1 MDIQSIFNAGGTV
14 IKNPNYKKG
23 KRNTQPEYITVSD
36 LDSGVAPDG
45 SLVAGIAYDAAAKGQ
60 QAILGRNGE
69 LDKYIN
75 AGFTP
80 NGWENLD
87 KQLADSQ
94 SNWTKLGNAL
104 VQSIG
109 SEIVLG
115 TFRSIFDI
123 IDFGISSLPGVEKDY
138 QNPISDLIGKGQ
150 DYITEDL
157 APVYVDPDVNIQN
170 GGLTNIGWYAKNI
183 PNIASTLMLLLP
195 AKGFTLGASAL
206 LKGTRA
212 GRATTRAIGNARRWA
227 TGINKLEDAS
237 QMSKWQASI
246 NSFTGVSRANKAVEI
261 GAEALLMRTAENYQ
275 EARETYLPVYEK
287 ASQALNEMT
296 DEDYQKLIDSNPEFF
311 SKDKVDTTN
320 KDEVA
325 KYIARSAADRT
336 FTMDFSNLI
345 FDIVQLYGL
354 RNMGKGIKEV
364 TRTRKIRG
372 LQQESIEAAGEI
384 KPLGAA
390 ASSAANSTAKKAAE
404 ESLTFFDKVGSYGR
418 RAGGFIYDVGKYQGK
433 TILQESTE
441 GIEEAVNYIAQ
452 QEGLTYGKMLLA
464 GQTDDYTN
472 SFWTAIPKTWTNM
485 HGNLGDYL
493 MSPEL
498 QESAFWG
505 VAGGWIFGN
514 FGSAANRAQL
524 AIERKAANKLRKE
537 NEKTGEQTPLDRITQ
552 LFESNED
559 KVVRMS
565 MQKRLESIG
574 LLQQRLKDIEG
585 GRDPFS
591 EIDKTTNQHAEFTGD
606 VESRKAIAR
615 ARAISEFRSN
625 LAVDAVNSG
634 TYELLKDYM
643 KSKEVKQAMVN
654 LGLTTKE
661 EVDGFVQETLN
672 DMEDAKAD
680 YAKHSAHVLNQVAFI
695 NNQNRSKKY
704 KDKDENISDDDIDI
718 PVEYARIIANENY
731 TRSRAVKAIEKQLT
745 TLDVLESEQEAILN
759 ELNPDI
765 NPIQAKEAVAL
776 GALLST
782 YRTLAAEEREVSENK
797 PNNSL
802 GKLQQFSLLQQ
813 IKSQKEAVLKELKN
827 RGIGGNVNSVANIFM
842 AFSVGRR
849 VRKNP
854 DTKKLEDVIETTDAE
869 ILDDVRKFFGEEL
882 NNVSDESI
890 IQSAKAVNNDL
901 NSILNNN
908 DDGLIKLNNK
918 LFELYTN
925 RTQLEIQK
933 ELQRS
938 LIVSSSDQIRERINY
953 YANVQNEVRA
963 KKLSFAEAVIRKA
976 IEDYSGIIDEN
987 TGNDLIPAI
996 VAAYNGNKAEARR
1009 IAEEV
1014 MANPGEGSIT
1024 ASEFLDALDIFA
1036 MHRSTNKDLL
1046 DWLGE
1051 TLNMQGKLV
1060 HQARTRQI
1068 QENATNQNGI
1078 SATENAKV
1086 ENSSSKPIETT
1097 VGNPTA
1103 SQSQLAN
1110 NNPLQQEQQPIENTT
1125 ARKATGVKLII
1136 NNRGKIS
1143 AANTTN
1149 SSQAEISNNVF
1160 AGQINEDGS
1169 IEISADMLP
1178 KNKQLSLI
1186 RAGLFDVDEDVDPLS
1201 AGEQWKVTENPI
1213 VRIRKNKPIEV
1224 VKEGRIS
1231 KVENPGAPATEPAQP
1246 QSTPATEPAQSQGA
1260 SINNEGE
1267 LIDADSSGVGE
1278 GSREASSPEAN
1289 AVQREK
1295 DINEW
1300 LQKPTIASELKK
1312 CAKGAKNVEEVIQK
1326 AIAVSNTEKA
1336 KEKLNDILKFDSSK
1350 AIVQGYLEE
1359 ANASTPVAENADSN
1373 LPTGEG
1379 VRQDGELAN
1388 IDYDVTIEIFSHI
1401 PDLLADNINFDDI
1414 HSKVVDS
1421 ISRKYPTMSREDVEA
1436 NIKPVIDNVK
1446 AASESAKSLKS
1457 KALQTGAS
1465 LAYNARVEDSTTDNF
1480 SKPFEAAAEAFLQEY
1495 SKLLIVK
1502 QIDGKQVVRL
1512 EDILRLVQN
1521 AYPMSKIEAAAF
1533 YNIIRNYLIA
1543 NQGKYEIIDL
1553 NEGEKI
1559 FDRLDKTSKQA
1570 VEQEYGDEV
1579 RVNIRDFI
1587 EGGLDEDTIKVLD
1600 SLKVGDKVQL
1610 SLNKGRVYVSANGKT
1625 IGYMSLPSV
1634 DGDSYV
1640 QRNQGWITDVK
1651 VDANGNPVSDVM
1663 NIIKDLFLGKGAS
1676 YDELRTLLTRLSV
1689 NPANITE
1696 DDIQEFAMNPLIAN
1710 LARQARLK
1718 KQNGN
1723 SRTILEVADGGN
1735 IDFSA
1740 PLLHLVRLWKY
1751 TNTSNIST
1759 NRDEIEEN
1767 IAINLYTFYNKLYNN
1782 YKALTSLNG
1791 GEEAIVSKKSGT
1803 HVVRVIEDD
1812 TFNSYDQL
1820 PLAGD
1825 VIVDKEN
1832 ARISIVNMNTTNN
1845 ITVSGRPAMDK
1856 AGFTPGNTFLSMFG
1870 TNGEPDFVKAYGVRL
1885 SDSAMRSNTAFGK
1898 IGSAAFNHF
1907 ETICHKLFAPTLGIV
1922 NSTEELEKFFNAL
1935 VATENGRNNIPLF
1948 RAIRG
1953 KFQVEPISYAN
1964 GSASGIKLVY
1974 FEKGKAP
1981 IRFFIY
1987 NKTQYGKPFAFKV
2000 EDGSNSKMITTTR
2013 DRSEAQVVREAR
2025 TALIEFLLPICNI
2038 NIDMNGIMSDNL
2050 NDTNYDGFI
2059 NRRNG
2064 KLIIDIPNEVN
2075 PDNAV
2080 HEEFDSYNDY
2090 LIDNNLIRVNT
2101 TKSKNGTNFE
2111 RFGENQRTNS
2121 TLFVSLP
2128 KKSEPVTTGI
2138 TSTIRTEQGTTSENY
2153 TAFVDT
2159 FTNGKASGK
2168 QVVESI
2174 LTAEDK
2180 AKLDEVAGEEGVH
2193 FTDLFPQTIEFIP
2206 EFNDYD
2212 ASDINTQ
2219 HLAATVGNR
2228 DRATLTVYKNG
2239 VKKKTTRRGANRTF
2253 VGPKFANMAASS
2265 LKARRY
2271 NAIKLLMHERIHNI
2285 LQSQTDKSK
2294 TLLKE
2299 LEEVYNEFVTLA
2311 TEDINNGTLSAEDKR
2326 ILNSL
2331 LNVYKKEFAK
2341 HKELLAKG
2349 NPNTFRHIEEFL
2361 VDSMTNGVL
2370 NRYLNSKQVENA
2382 THNGKPENLLTKIVK
2397 AIAKFFGWTSPTDGS
2412 LFMKEL
2418 NIIRDI
2424 YGNKNEII
2432 TTQTQTEETEE
2443 TVENDTSKTVEE
2455 ESESEETI
2463 EDEDDLG
2470 SALDEDELALINDD
2484 EDLSSDD
2491 DSVDDEVDWSTVE
2504 DLYHGVEVNVDITNS
2519 HSLEM
2524 QSIKDKAIADGT
2536 FMKAPNGNPTN
2547 LNERQWLQVRTTAFK
2562 NWFGDWEIFNKINP
2576 YNTNIKLGNP
2586 EADRTSVD
2594 ADGFGTIIPVY
2605 KNESYIGEI
2614 AINNTYKHGDFV
2626 INGNY
2631 VSMSEVGN
2639 SVELEEEHRGKG
2651 YGKAMYFEFAKQIAN
2666 KGKILRSATDSSRT
2680 PASTRVWESLVR
2692 DGYAKRINDRYEII
2706 NSSLSEASKVVDEN
2720 GEPLVVY
2727 HSSMNK
2733 FTTFDSKHKNRYS
2746 ETTKN
2751 GLKKFFYFT
2760 SSKVH
2765 AEQFSISDED
2775 ILAAKLTEHFYND
2788 VEISELAKG
2797 YNISEAEVERLLDKQ
2812 TVDRGITYEVFLNIR
2827 NPLRIDAKR
2836 ESVSNLSNEE
2846 ISSINNAEGS
2856 IIENAL
2862 ESIDPNVAQMLELDD
2877 ILENPFTTDYL
2888 VKNPNQIKSATSNN
2902 GNFSIDDADV
2912 YNATVEDAYNNTNN
2926 IYDSFIPVGNIDAF
2940 GKQLPVEQQAQ
2951 FAVSVAQGLIKTK
2964 CY

>member
-1 MDIQSIFNAGGTV
+1 MNTFKFIQEGGFSEE
-14 IKNPNYKKG
+14 KNPKYDPTKKRSKEPKTILTSNFGNQNDRFTKLARKNIEEGWFAPTEVTERYAKKG
-23 KRNTQPEYITVSD
+23 
-36 LDSGVAPDG
+36 
-45 SLVAGIAYDAAAKGQ
+45 
-60 QAILGRNGE
+60 
-69 LDKYIN
+69 IN
-75 AGFTP
+75 YNP
-80 NGWENLD
+80 WENID
-87 KQLADSQ
+87 KQLADTQ

-115 TFRSIFDI
+115 TFKSIFDI

-157 APVYVDPDVNIQN
+157 APVYTDPSVNIQN
-170 GGLTNIGWYAKNI
+170 GGLTDFGWYAKNI
-183 PNIASTLMLLLP
+183 PNVASTLMLLLP

-206 LKGTRA
+206 LKGTHA

-246 NSFTGVSRANKAVEI
+246 NSFTGVARANKAVEI

-287 ASQALNEMT
+287 ASQDLNEME
-296 DEDYQKLIDSNPEFF
+296 DEDYQKLINSNPEFF

-354 RNMGKGIKEV
+354 RNMGKGIKEI

-390 ASSAANSTAKKAAE
+390 ASSVANSTTKKAAE
-404 ESLTFFDKVGSYGR
+404 ESLTFLDKVGSYGR

-433 TILQESTE
+433 TILAESTE

-493 MSPEL
+493 MSPAL

-552 LFESNED
+552 LFESDED

-591 EIDKTTNQHAEFTGD
+591 EVDKTTNQHAEFAGD

-625 LAVDAVNSG
+625 LAIDAVNSG

-643 KSKEVKQAMVN
+643 QSKEVKQAMVN
-654 LGLTTKE
+654 LGLTTQE

-672 DMEDAKAD
+672 DMEEAKAD

-704 KDKDENISDDDIDI
+704 KGKDENIADDDIDI

-731 TRSRAVKAIEKQLT
+731 IRSRAVKAIEKQLA
-745 TLDVLESEQEAILN
+745 TLGVLESEQEAILN

-802 GKLQQFSLLQQ
+802 GRLQQFSILQQ

-854 DTKKLEDVIETTDAE
+854 DTKMLEDIIETTDAE

-890 IQSAKAVNNDL
+890 IQSAMAVNKDI

-953 YANVQNEVRA
+953 HANVQNEVRA
-963 KKLSFAEAVIRKA
+963 KKLSFAEDVIRKA
-976 IEDYSGIIDEN
+976 IEDYGGIIDEN

-996 VAAYNGNKAEARR
+996 IAAYNGNKAEARR

-1051 TLNMQGKLV
+1051 TLNMEGKLI
-1060 HQARTRQI
+1060 HQARTRQV

-1078 SATENAKV
+1078 SATENAEVK
-1086 ENSSSKPIETT
+1086 SSSSEPIKTI

-1103 SQSQLAN
+1103 SQSQLAD
-1110 NNPLQQEQQPIENTT
+1110 NNPLQQEQKPIESVT
-1125 ARKATGVKLII
+1125 ARETTGVKLII
-1136 NNRGKIS
+1136 NNRDKIS
-1143 AANTTN
+1143 AAKTVNA
-1149 SSQAEISNNVF
+1149 SQAEISNSVF
-1160 AGQINEDGS
+1160 VGQINEDGS
-1169 IEISADMLP
+1169 IEMSADTLP

-1186 RAGLFDVDEDVDPLS
+1186 KAGLFNVDEDVDPLS
-1201 AGEQWKVTENPI
+1201 AGEQWQVTENPI

-1246 QSTPATEPAQSQGA
+1246 QGAPINSEATT
-1260 SINNEGE
+1260 
-1267 LIDADSSGVGE
+1267 
-1278 GSREASSPEAN
+1278 
-1289 AVQREK
+1289 VQREK

-1300 LQKPTIASELKK
+1300 LQKPTIANELKK
-1312 CAKGAKNVEEVIQK
+1312 YAKGAQNVEEVIQK
-1326 AIAVSNTEKA
+1326 AIANSNNEDTKKA
-1336 KEKLNDILKFDSSK
+1336 FNDILRFDSSK

-1359 ANASTPVAENADSN
+1359 VNASTPVAENADSS

-1379 VRQDGELAN
+1379 VRQEGELVN
-1388 IDYDVTIEIFSHI
+1388 IDDDINSEIFSHI

-1421 ISRKYPTMSREDVEA
+1421 ISRKYPTMNREDVET
-1436 NIKPVIDNVK
+1436 NVKPIIDNVK

-1587 EGGLDEDTIKVLD
+1587 EGGLDEDIIKVLD

-1634 DGDSYV
+1634 DGDSYI
-1640 QRNQGWITDVK
+1640 QINQGWITDVK
-1651 VDANGNPVSDVM
+1651 VDANGNPVSEVM
-1663 NIIKDLFLGKGAS
+1663 NIIKDLFLGKGTS

-1710 LARQARLK
+1710 LARQARLR

-1723 SRTILEVADGGN
+1723 FRTILEVADGGN

-1803 HVVRVIEDD
+1803 HVVRVIEGD

-1832 ARISIVNMNTTNN
+1832 ARISIVNRNTTNN

-1870 TNGEPDFVKAYGVRL
+1870 TDGEPDFVKAYGVRL

-1907 ETICHKLFAPTLGIV
+1907 ETLCRKLFAPTLGIV

-1935 VATENGRNNIPLF
+1935 VATENGGNNIPLF

-1953 KFQVEPISYAN
+1953 KFQVEPISYSN

-2000 EDGSNSKMITTTR
+2000 EDGSNSGMITITR
-2013 DRSEAQVVREAR
+2013 DRNEAQVVREAR
-2025 TALIEFLLPICNI
+2025 NALIKFLTPICNI
-2038 NIDMNGIMSDNL
+2038 NIDMNGVMSDNL

-2111 RFGENQRTNS
+2111 RFGENQRANS

-2138 TSTIRTEQGTTSENY
+2138 TSTVKTEQGTTSENY
-2153 TAFVDT
+2153 TAFVDA
-2159 FTNGKASGK
+2159 FTNGKATGK

-2174 LTAEDK
+2174 LTTEDK

-2193 FTDLFPQTIEFIP
+2193 FTDLFPQTIEFVP

-2219 HLAATVGNR
+2219 PLAATVGNR
-2228 DRATLTVYKNG
+2228 DRATLTIYKNG

-2253 VGPKFANMAASS
+2253 IGPKFANMAASS

-2311 TEDINNGTLSAEDKR
+2311 TEDINNGILSAEDKR

-2349 NPNTFRHIEEFL
+2349 NPNSFRHIEEFL

-2382 THNGKPENLLTKIVK
+2382 THNGKPENLLTKIVN

-2418 NIIRDI
+2418 NVIRDI
-2424 YGNKNEII
+2424 YGNNNEII
-2432 TTQTQTEETEE
+2432 TTQTQTEET
-2443 TVENDTSKTVEE
+2443 VENDASETVEE

-2470 SALDEDELALINDD
+2470 SALDEDELALINND

-2491 DSVDDEVDWSTVE
+2491 DSIDDEVDWSTVE
-2504 DLYHGVEVNVDITNS
+2504 DE
-2519 HSLEM
+2519 
-2524 QSIKDKAIADGT
+2524 
-2536 FMKAPNGNPTN
+2536 
-2547 LNERQWLQVRTTAFK
+2547 
-2562 NWFGDWEIFNKINP
+2562 
-2576 YNTNIKLGNP
+2576 
-2586 EADRTSVD
+2586 
-2594 ADGFGTIIPVY
+2594 
-2605 KNESYIGEI
+2605 YI
-2614 AINNTYKHGDFV
+2614 
-2626 INGNY
+2626 
-2631 VSMSEVGN
+2631 
-2639 SVELEEEHRGKG
+2639 
-2651 YGKAMYFEFAKQIAN
+2651 
-2666 KGKILRSATDSSRT
+2666 
-2680 PASTRVWESLVR
+2680 
-2692 DGYAKRINDRYEII
+2692 
-2706 NSSLSEASKVVDEN
+2706 
-2720 GEPLVVY
+2720 
-2727 HSSMNK
+2727 
-2733 FTTFDSKHKNRYS
+2733 
-2746 ETTKN
+2746 
-2751 GLKKFFYFT
+2751 
-2760 SSKVH
+2760 
-2765 AEQFSISDED
+2765 ED
-2775 ILAAKLTEHFYND
+2775 
-2788 VEISELAKG
+2788 
-2797 YNISEAEVERLLDKQ
+2797 
-2812 TVDRGITYEVFLNIR
+2812 
-2827 NPLRIDAKR
+2827 
-2836 ESVSNLSNEE
+2836 
-2846 ISSINNAEGS
+2846 
-2856 IIENAL
+2856 
-2862 ESIDPNVAQMLELDD
+2862 
-2877 ILENPFTTDYL
+2877 
-2888 VKNPNQIKSATSNN
+2888 
-2902 GNFSIDDADV
+2902 
-2912 YNATVEDAYNNTNN
+2912 
-2926 IYDSFIPVGNIDAF
+2926 DSFIKVGNIDAF
-2940 GKQLPVEQQAQ
+2940 GNQLPVEQQAQ
-2951 FAVSVAQGLIKTK
+2951 FAASVAQGLIKTK

>member
-1 MDIQSIFNAGGTV
+1 MNTFKFIQEGGFSEE
-14 IKNPNYKKG
+14 KNPKYDPTKKRSKEPETILTSNFGNQNDRFTKLARKNIEEGWFAPTEVTERYAKKG
-23 KRNTQPEYITVSD
+23 
-36 LDSGVAPDG
+36 
-45 SLVAGIAYDAAAKGQ
+45 
-60 QAILGRNGE
+60 
-69 LDKYIN
+69 IN
-75 AGFTP
+75 Y
-80 NGWENLD
+80 NSWENID

-104 VQSIG
+104 VQAIG

-115 TFRSIFDI
+115 IFKSVFDI
-123 IDFGISSLPGVEKDY
+123 IDFGISSLPGIEKNY

-157 APVYVDPDVNIQN
+157 APVYSDPSVNIQN
-170 GGLTNIGWYAKNI
+170 GGLTDFGWYAKNI
-183 PNIASTLMLLLP
+183 PNVVSTLMLLLP

-206 LKGTRA
+206 LKGTRL
-212 GRATTRAIGNARRWA
+212 GRATTRSISSARRWA

-246 NSFTGVSRANKAVEI
+246 NSFTGVARANKAVEI

-275 EARETYLPVYEK
+275 EARETYLPVYEE
-287 ASQALNEMT
+287 ASQTLNSMKDEEYEALI
-296 DEDYQKLIDSNPEFF
+296 KSNPTFF
-311 SKDKVDTTN
+311 DKNKVDVTN

-325 KYIARSAADRT
+325 KYIARNAADRT
-336 FTMDFSNLI
+336 FAMDFSNII
-345 FDIVQLYGL
+345 FDVVQLYGL
-354 RNMGKGIKEV
+354 RNMGKGIKEA
-364 TRTRKIRG
+364 TRTRKVRG
-372 LQQESIEAAGEI
+372 LQQESIEAAGDI
-384 KPLGAA
+384 KPLGQ
-390 ASSAANSTAKKAAE
+390 AANNAATSTAKKAVE
-404 ESLTFFDKVGSYGR
+404 ESLGFFDKVGAYGK

-433 TILQESTE
+433 TILEESTE

-464 GQTDDYTN
+464 GQTDDYTD
-472 SFWTAIPKTWTNM
+472 SFFTAIPKTWSNM

-493 MSPEL
+493 ISPEL

-505 VAGGWIFGN
+505 VAGGLIFLN
-514 FGSAANRAQL
+514 VGSAANRAQL
-524 AIERKAANKLRKE
+524 AIERKAAEKLRKE
-537 NEKTGEQTPLDRITQ
+537 NEKTGEKTPLDRITQ
-552 LFESNED
+552 LFESDED

-565 MQKRLESIG
+565 MQKRLESFG
-574 LLQQRLKDIEG
+574 LLQQRLKTIEG

-591 EIDKTTNQHAEFTGD
+591 NVDKETNQHAEFLGD
-606 VESRKAIAR
+606 VESRKAIAK
-615 ARAISEFRSN
+615 ARAISEFRAD
-625 LAVDAVNSG
+625 LAIDAVNSG
-634 TYELLKDYM
+634 TYGLLTDYI

-654 LGLTTKE
+654 LGLTTQE
-661 EVDGFVQETLN
+661 EVDSFVQETLN
-672 DMEDAKAD
+672 DMEEAKND
-680 YAKHSAHVLNQVAFI
+680 YARHSAHVLNQVAFI

-731 TRSRAVKAIEKQLT
+731 IRSRAVKAIEKQLS
-745 TLDVLESEQEAILN
+745 TLGVLESEQEAILA
-759 ELNPDI
+759 EMNPDI
-765 NPIQAKEAVAL
+765 NPINAREAVAL
-776 GALLST
+776 GALIST
-782 YRTLAAEEREVSENK
+782 YRQLAAEEREVSERK
-797 PNNSL
+797 PTNSI

-813 IKSQKEAVLKELKN
+813 IKSQKETVLKQLKS
-827 RGIGGNVNSVANIFM
+827 RGIGGNVNSVANIFT
-842 AFSVGRR
+842 AFSAGKRA
-849 VRKNP
+849 RKNP
-854 DTKKLEDVIETTDAE
+854 DTKKIEDVIQTTDEE
-869 ILDDVRKFFGEEL
+869 ILKDVREFFGDEL
-882 NNVSDESI
+882 NDVSDESI
-890 IQSAKAVNNDL
+890 IQSAISL
-901 NSILNNN
+901 NRDINGFINNN
-908 DDGLIKLNNK
+908 EDGLLKLNNR
-918 LFELYTN
+918 LFELYSN
-925 RTQLEIQK
+925 RVQLEIQK

-938 LIVSSSDQIRERINY
+938 LIASSSNQVRERINY
-953 YANVQNEVRA
+953 HANVQNEVRA
-963 KKLSFAEAVIRKA
+963 NKLAIAEEVIRKA
-976 IEDYSGIIDEN
+976 IEDYGGIIDEN

-1014 MANPGEGSIT
+1014 MASPGEGAIT
-1024 ASEFLDALDIFA
+1024 AAEFIDALDIFA
-1036 MHRSTNKDLL
+1036 LHRNTNKDLL
-1046 DWLGE
+1046 NWLGE
-1051 TLNMQGKLV
+1051 TLNMQGKLIQ
-1060 HQARTRQI
+1060 QARTRQI
-1068 QENATNQNGI
+1068 QENPTNQNPI
-1078 SATENAKV
+1078 SATEDTEV
-1086 ENSSSKPIETT
+1086 ESSSSNQEEVI
-1097 VGNPTA
+1097 VSGSMQ
-1103 SQSQLAN
+1103 SQSQITT
-1110 NNPLQQEQQPIENTT
+1110 NNPLQQEQSPMETSNNRET
-1125 ARKATGVKLII
+1125 TGVKLVI

-1143 AANTTN
+1143 ATKTVS
-1149 SSQAEISNNVF
+1149 SSQAEISNSVF
-1160 AGQINEDGS
+1160 VGEINEDGS
-1169 IEISADMLP
+1169 IEISADRLP

-1186 RAGLFDVDEDVDPLS
+1186 KAGLFDVDEDVDPLG
-1201 AGEQWKVTENPI
+1201 AGEQWQVTENPI
-1213 VRIRKNKPIEV
+1213 VRIRKNKPIEI

-1231 KVENPGAPATEPAQP
+1231 KVENPGAPTTESQQP
-1246 QSTPATEPAQSQGA
+1246 INNEDELIKA
-1260 SINNEGE
+1260 SIN
-1267 LIDADSSGVGE
+1267 GVGE
-1278 GSREASSPEAN
+1278 GFREAFSPEAT
-1289 AVQREK
+1289 AAQEK
-1295 DINEW
+1295 
-1300 LQKPTIASELKK
+1300 
-1312 CAKGAKNVEEVIQK
+1312 
-1326 AIAVSNTEKA
+1326 
-1336 KEKLNDILKFDSSK
+1336 
-1350 AIVQGYLEE
+1350 
-1359 ANASTPVAENADSN
+1359 ANASTPVEDNGEQPQSSS

-1379 VRQDGELAN
+1379 VRQEGELAN
-1388 IDYDVTIEIFSHI
+1388 IDDDINSEIFSHI

-1436 NIKPVIDNVK
+1436 NVKPIIDNVK
-1446 AASESAKSLKS
+1446 AASENAKSLKS

-1587 EGGLDEDTIKVLD
+1587 EGGLDEESIKILD
-1600 SLKVGDKVQL
+1600 GLKVGDKVQL
-1610 SLNKGRVYVSANGKT
+1610 SLNKGRIYVSANGHQ
-1625 IGYMSLPSV
+1625 IGYMSLPAV
-1634 DGDSYV
+1634 DGDSYI
-1640 QRNQGWITDVK
+1640 QNNQGWITDVK

-1710 LARQARLK
+1710 LARQARLR

-1751 TNTSNIST
+1751 TNISNIST

-1791 GEEAIVSKKSGT
+1791 GEEAVVSKKSGT

-1832 ARISIVNMNTTNN
+1832 ARISIVNRNTTNN
-1845 ITVSGRPAMDK
+1845 ITISGRPAMDK

-1870 TNGEPDFVKAYGVRL
+1870 TGGEPDFVKAYGVRL
-1885 SDSAMRSNTAFGK
+1885 SDSAMRSNTMFGK

-1907 ETICHKLFAPTLGIV
+1907 ETICHKLFTPTLGT
-1922 NSTEELEKFFNAL
+1922 STSIEELERFFNAL
-1935 VATENGRNNIPLF
+1935 IATENGGNTIPLF

-1974 FEKGKAP
+1974 FERGKAP
-1981 IRFFIY
+1981 VRFFIY

-2000 EDGSNSKMITTTR
+2000 EDGANSTSMTTTTK
-2013 DRSEAQVVREAR
+2013 DKSEAQVIREAR
-2025 TALIEFLLPICNI
+2025 NALLKFLTPKCNI
-2038 NIDMNGIMSDNL
+2038 NIDVNGVVSDSVT
-2050 NDTNYDGFI
+2050 DTNYDGFI
-2059 NRRNG
+2059 NKRNG

-2121 TLFVSLP
+2121 TLFISLP
-2128 KKSEPVTTGI
+2128 KKSEPVATET
-2138 TSTIRTEQGTTSENY
+2138 TSTVKTEQGTTSENY
-2153 TAFVDT
+2153 TAFVDA
-2159 FTNGKASGK
+2159 FTNGKATGK

-2174 LTAEDK
+2174 LTTEDK

-2219 HLAATVGNR
+2219 PLAATVGNR
-2228 DRATLTVYKNG
+2228 DRATLPIYKNG

-2349 NPNTFRHIEEFL
+2349 NPNSFRHIEEFL

-2382 THNGKPENLLTKIVK
+2382 THNGKPENLLTKIVN

-2418 NIIRDI
+2418 NVIRDI
-2424 YGNKNEII
+2424 YGNNNEII
-2432 TTQTQTEETEE
+2432 TTQTQTEETVENDASE
-2443 TVENDTSKTVEE
+2443 TVEK

-2491 DSVDDEVDWSTVE
+2491 NSIDDEVDWSTVE
-2504 DLYHGVEVNVDITNS
+2504 DEY
-2519 HSLEM
+2519 M
-2524 QSIKDKAIADGT
+2524 
-2536 FMKAPNGNPTN
+2536 
-2547 LNERQWLQVRTTAFK
+2547 
-2562 NWFGDWEIFNKINP
+2562 
-2576 YNTNIKLGNP
+2576 
-2586 EADRTSVD
+2586 
-2594 ADGFGTIIPVY
+2594 
-2605 KNESYIGEI
+2605 
-2614 AINNTYKHGDFV
+2614 
-2626 INGNY
+2626 
-2631 VSMSEVGN
+2631 
-2639 SVELEEEHRGKG
+2639 
-2651 YGKAMYFEFAKQIAN
+2651 
-2666 KGKILRSATDSSRT
+2666 
-2680 PASTRVWESLVR
+2680 
-2692 DGYAKRINDRYEII
+2692 
-2706 NSSLSEASKVVDEN
+2706 
-2720 GEPLVVY
+2720 
-2727 HSSMNK
+2727 
-2733 FTTFDSKHKNRYS
+2733 
-2746 ETTKN
+2746 
-2751 GLKKFFYFT
+2751 
-2760 SSKVH
+2760 
-2765 AEQFSISDED
+2765 ED
-2775 ILAAKLTEHFYND
+2775 
-2788 VEISELAKG
+2788 
-2797 YNISEAEVERLLDKQ
+2797 
-2812 TVDRGITYEVFLNIR
+2812 
-2827 NPLRIDAKR
+2827 
-2836 ESVSNLSNEE
+2836 
-2846 ISSINNAEGS
+2846 
-2856 IIENAL
+2856 
-2862 ESIDPNVAQMLELDD
+2862 
-2877 ILENPFTTDYL
+2877 
-2888 VKNPNQIKSATSNN
+2888 
-2902 GNFSIDDADV
+2902 
-2912 YNATVEDAYNNTNN
+2912 
-2926 IYDSFIPVGNIDAF
+2926 DSFIKVGNIDAF
-2940 GKQLPVEQQAQ
+2940 GNQLPVEQQAQ
-2951 FAVSVAQGLIKTK
+2951 FAASVAQGLIKTK

>member
-1 MDIQSIFNAGGTV
+1 MNTFKFIQEGGFSEE
-14 IKNPNYKKG
+14 KNPKYDPTKKRSKEPETILTSNFGNQNDRFTKLARKNIEEGWFAPTEVTERYAKKG
-23 KRNTQPEYITVSD
+23 
-36 LDSGVAPDG
+36 
-45 SLVAGIAYDAAAKGQ
+45 
-60 QAILGRNGE
+60 
-69 LDKYIN
+69 IN
-75 AGFTP
+75 YNP
-80 NGWENLD
+80 WENID
-87 KQLADSQ
+87 KQLADTQ

-104 VQSIG
+104 VQAIG
-109 SEIVLG
+109 SEVVLG
-115 TFRSIFDI
+115 AFKSVFDI

-138 QNPISDLIGKGQ
+138 QNPISNLIGKGQ

-157 APVYVDPDVNIQN
+157 APIYTDPNVNIQN
-170 GGLTNIGWYAKNI
+170 GGLTDFSWYAKNI
-183 PNIASTLMLLLP
+183 PNVATTLMLLLP
-195 AKGFTLGASAL
+195 AKGFTIVANAL
-206 LKGTRA
+206 IKGTRA

-275 EARETYLPVYEK
+275 EARETYLPVYEE
-287 ASQALNEMT
+287 ASQALNEMQ

-433 TILQESTE
+433 TILEESTE

-514 FGSAANRAQL
+514 LGSAANRAQL

-552 LFESNED
+552 LFESDED

-565 MQKRLESIG
+565 MQKRLESVG
-574 LLQQRLKDIEG
+574 LLQQRLKEIKG

-591 EIDKTTNQHAEFTGD
+591 EVDKTTNKHAEFTGD
-606 VESRKAIAR
+606 VKSRKAIAR
-615 ARAISEFRSN
+615 ARAISEFRST
-625 LAVDAVNSG
+625 LAIDAVNSG

-643 KSKEVKQAMVN
+643 QSKEVKQAMVN
-654 LGLTTKE
+654 LGLTTQE

-672 DMEDAKAD
+672 DMEEAKAD

-704 KDKDENISDDDIDI
+704 KGKDENIADDDIDI

-731 TRSRAVKAIEKQLT
+731 IRSRTVKAIEKQLA
-745 TLDVLESEQEAILN
+745 TLGVLESEQEAILK
-759 ELNPDI
+759 ELNPNI
-765 NPIQAKEAVAL
+765 NPIKAKEAVAL

-802 GKLQQFSLLQQ
+802 GRLQQFSLLQQ

-827 RGIGGNVNSVANIFM
+827 RSIGGNVNSIANIFM

-890 IQSAKAVNNDL
+890 IQSAMAVNKDI

-918 LFELYTN
+918 LFELYTD

-953 YANVQNEVRA
+953 HANVQNEVRA
-963 KKLSFAEAVIRKA
+963 KKLSFAEDVIRKA
-976 IEDYSGIIDEN
+976 IEDYGGIIDEN

-996 VAAYNGNKAEARR
+996 IAAYNGNKAEARR

-1036 MHRSTNKDLL
+1036 MHRSTNKNLL

-1051 TLNMQGKLV
+1051 TLNMEGKLI
-1060 HQARTRQI
+1060 HQARTRQV

-1078 SATENAKV
+1078 SATESAEVK
-1086 ENSSSKPIETT
+1086 SSSSEPIETI
-1097 VGNPTA
+1097 VSNPTA

-1110 NNPLQQEQQPIENTT
+1110 NNPLQQKQKPIENVT
-1125 ARKATGVKLII
+1125 ARETTGVKLII

-1143 AANTTN
+1143 VAKTVNA
-1149 SSQAEISNNVF
+1149 SQAEINNSVF
-1160 AGQINEDGS
+1160 VGQINEDGS

-1186 RAGLFDVDEDVDPLS
+1186 KAGLFDVDEDVDPLS
-1201 AGEQWKVTENPI
+1201 AGEQWQVTENPI
-1213 VRIRKNKPIEV
+1213 VRIRKNNPIEV

-1231 KVENPGAPATEPAQP
+1231 KVDNPGAPATEPAQP
-1246 QSTPATEPAQSQGA
+1246 QGA
-1260 SINNEGE
+1260 SINNEDE
-1267 LIDADSSGVGE
+1267 LIDAANSGVGE
-1278 GSREASSPEAN
+1278 GPSEAFSSEAT

-1312 CAKGAKNVEEVIQK
+1312 YAKGAQNVEEVIQK
-1326 AIAVSNTEKA
+1326 AIANSNNEDTKKA
-1336 KEKLNDILKFDSSK
+1336 LNDILKFDSSK
-1350 AIVQGYLEE
+1350 AIVQRYLEE

-1379 VRQDGELAN
+1379 VRQEGELAN
-1388 IDYDVTIEIFSHI
+1388 IDDDINSEIFSHI

-1436 NIKPVIDNVK
+1436 NVKPIIDNVK
-1446 AASESAKSLKS
+1446 AASENAKSLKS

-1559 FDRLDKTSKQA
+1559 FDRLDKTSKQS

-1610 SLNKGRVYVSANGKT
+1610 RLSLNEGRVYVSANGKT

-1634 DGDSYV
+1634 DGDSYI
-1640 QRNQGWITDVK
+1640 QTNQGWITDVK
-1651 VDANGNPVSDVM
+1651 VDANGNPVSEVM
-1663 NIIKDLFLGKGAS
+1663 NIIKDLFLGKGTS

-1710 LARQARLK
+1710 LARQARLR

-1723 SRTILEVADGGN
+1723 YRTILKVADGGN

-1751 TNTSNIST
+1751 TNISNIST

-1791 GEEAIVSKKSGT
+1791 GEEAIVSKKSGN

-1832 ARISIVNMNTTNN
+1832 ARISIVNRNTTNN
-1845 ITVSGRPAMDK
+1845 ITISGRPAMDK

-1870 TNGEPDFVKAYGVRL
+1870 TGGEPDFVKAYGVRL

-1907 ETICHKLFAPTLGIV
+1907 ETLCRKLFTPTLGIV
-1922 NSTEELEKFFNAL
+1922 NSIEELEKFFNAL
-1935 VATENGRNNIPLF
+1935 VATENGGNNIPLF
-1948 RAIRG
+1948 RTIRG

-2000 EDGSNSKMITTTR
+2000 EDGSNSRMITTTR
-2013 DRSEAQVVREAR
+2013 DKSESQVVREAR
-2025 TALIEFLLPICNI
+2025 NALIKFLTPICNI
-2038 NIDMNGIMSDNL
+2038 NIDMNGVMSDNL

-2111 RFGENQRTNS
+2111 RFGENQRANS

-2138 TSTIRTEQGTTSENY
+2138 TSTVKTEQGTTSENY
-2153 TAFVDT
+2153 TAFVDA
-2159 FTNGKASGK
+2159 FTNGKATGK

-2174 LTAEDK
+2174 LTTEDK

-2193 FTDLFPQTIEFIP
+2193 FTDLFPQTIEFVP

-2219 HLAATVGNR
+2219 PLAATVGNR
-2228 DRATLTVYKNG
+2228 DRATLSIYKNG

-2253 VGPKFANMAASS
+2253 IGPKFANMAASS

-2349 NPNTFRHIEEFL
+2349 NPNSFRHIEEFL

-2382 THNGKPENLLTKIVK
+2382 THNGKPENLLTKIVN

-2418 NIIRDI
+2418 NVIRDI
-2424 YGNKNEII
+2424 YDNNNEII
-2432 TTQTQTEETEE
+2432 TTQTQTEETVENNVFE
-2443 TVENDTSKTVEE
+2443 TVKE

-2491 DSVDDEVDWSTVE
+2491 DSIDDEVDWSTVE
-2504 DLYHGVEVNVDITNS
+2504 DEY
-2519 HSLEM
+2519 M
-2524 QSIKDKAIADGT
+2524 
-2536 FMKAPNGNPTN
+2536 
-2547 LNERQWLQVRTTAFK
+2547 
-2562 NWFGDWEIFNKINP
+2562 
-2576 YNTNIKLGNP
+2576 
-2586 EADRTSVD
+2586 
-2594 ADGFGTIIPVY
+2594 
-2605 KNESYIGEI
+2605 
-2614 AINNTYKHGDFV
+2614 
-2626 INGNY
+2626 
-2631 VSMSEVGN
+2631 
-2639 SVELEEEHRGKG
+2639 
-2651 YGKAMYFEFAKQIAN
+2651 
-2666 KGKILRSATDSSRT
+2666 
-2680 PASTRVWESLVR
+2680 
-2692 DGYAKRINDRYEII
+2692 
-2706 NSSLSEASKVVDEN
+2706 
-2720 GEPLVVY
+2720 
-2727 HSSMNK
+2727 
-2733 FTTFDSKHKNRYS
+2733 
-2746 ETTKN
+2746 
-2751 GLKKFFYFT
+2751 
-2760 SSKVH
+2760 
-2765 AEQFSISDED
+2765 ED
-2775 ILAAKLTEHFYND
+2775 
-2788 VEISELAKG
+2788 
-2797 YNISEAEVERLLDKQ
+2797 
-2812 TVDRGITYEVFLNIR
+2812 
-2827 NPLRIDAKR
+2827 
-2836 ESVSNLSNEE
+2836 
-2846 ISSINNAEGS
+2846 
-2856 IIENAL
+2856 
-2862 ESIDPNVAQMLELDD
+2862 
-2877 ILENPFTTDYL
+2877 
-2888 VKNPNQIKSATSNN
+2888 
-2902 GNFSIDDADV
+2902 
-2912 YNATVEDAYNNTNN
+2912 
-2926 IYDSFIPVGNIDAF
+2926 DSFIKVGNIDAF
-2940 GKQLPVEQQAQ
+2940 GNQLPVEQQAQ
-2951 FAVSVAQGLIKTK
+2951 FAASVEQGLIKTK

>member
-1 MDIQSIFNAGGTV
+1 MNTFKFIQEGGFSEE
-14 IKNPNYKKG
+14 KNPKYDPTKKRSKEPETILTSNFGNQNDRFTKLARKNIEEGWFAPTEVTERYAKKG
-23 KRNTQPEYITVSD
+23 
-36 LDSGVAPDG
+36 
-45 SLVAGIAYDAAAKGQ
+45 
-60 QAILGRNGE
+60 
-69 LDKYIN
+69 IN
-75 AGFTP
+75 YNP
-80 NGWENLD
+80 WENID
-87 KQLADSQ
+87 KQLADTQ
-94 SNWTKLGNAL
+94 SNWTKLGNGL
-104 VQSIG
+104 VQAIG
-109 SEIVLG
+109 SEVVLG
-115 TFRSIFDI
+115 TFKSIFDI

-157 APVYVDPDVNIQN
+157 APVYTDPSVNIQN
-170 GGLTNIGWYAKNI
+170 GGLKDIGWYAKNI

-206 LKGTRA
+206 LKGTRL
-212 GRATTRAIGNARRWA
+212 GRATTRSISSARRWA

-246 NSFTGVSRANKAVEI
+246 NSFTGVARANKAVEI

-287 ASQALNEMT
+287 ASQDLNEME

-336 FTMDFSNLI
+336 FAMDFSNII
-345 FDIVQLYGL
+345 FDVVQLYGL
-354 RNMGKGIKEV
+354 RNMGKGIKEA

-372 LQQESIEAAGEI
+372 LQQESIEAAGDI
-384 KPLGAA
+384 KPLGQ
-390 ASSAANSTAKKAAE
+390 AANNAATSTAKKAVE
-404 ESLTFFDKVGSYGR
+404 ESLGFFDKVGAYGK

-433 TILQESTE
+433 TILEESTE

-464 GQTDDYTN
+464 GQTDDYTD
-472 SFWTAIPKTWTNM
+472 SFFTAIPKTWSNM

-493 MSPEL
+493 ISPKL

-505 VAGGWIFGN
+505 VAGGLIFGN
-514 FGSAANRAQL
+514 FGSAANRIQL

-552 LFESNED
+552 LFESDED

-565 MQKRLESIG
+565 MQKRLESFG
-574 LLQQRLKDIEG
+574 LLQQRLKTIEG

-591 EIDKTTNQHAEFTGD
+591 NVDKETNQHAEFSGD
-606 VESRKAIAR
+606 VESRKAIAK
-615 ARAISEFRSN
+615 ARAISEFRAD
-625 LAVDAVNSG
+625 LAIDAVNSG
-634 TYELLKDYM
+634 TYGLLTDYI

-654 LGLTTKE
+654 LGLTTQE
-661 EVDGFVQETLN
+661 EVDSFVQETLN
-672 DMEDAKAD
+672 DMEEAKND
-680 YAKHSAHVLNQVAFI
+680 YARHSAHVLNQVAFI
-695 NNQNRSKKY
+695 NNQKRKY
-704 KDKDENISDDDIDI
+704 KGKDENIGDDNVDI
-718 PVEYARIIANENY
+718 PAEYARIIAHENY
-731 TRSRAVKAIEKQLT
+731 IRSRAVKAIEKQLS
-745 TLDVLESEQEAILN
+745 TLGVLESEQEAILA
-759 ELNPDI
+759 EMNPDI
-765 NPIQAKEAVAL
+765 NPINAREAVAL
-776 GALLST
+776 GALIST
-782 YRTLAAEEREVSENK
+782 YRQLAAEEREVSERK
-797 PNNSL
+797 PTNSI

-813 IKSQKEAVLKELKN
+813 IKSQKETVLKQLKS
-827 RGIGGNVNSVANIFM
+827 RGIGGNVNSVANIFT
-842 AFSVGRR
+842 AFSAGKRA
-849 VRKNP
+849 RKNP
-854 DTKKLEDVIETTDAE
+854 DTKKIEDVIQTTDEE
-869 ILDDVRKFFGEEL
+869 ILKDVREFFGDEL
-882 NNVSDESI
+882 NDVSDESI
-890 IQSAKAVNNDL
+890 IQSAMSL
-901 NSILNNN
+901 NRDINGFINNN
-908 DDGLIKLNNK
+908 EDGLLKLNNR
-918 LFELYTN
+918 LFELYSN
-925 RTQLEIQK
+925 RVQLEIQK

-938 LIVSSSDQIRERINY
+938 LIASSSNQVRERINY
-953 YANVQNEVRA
+953 HANVQNEVRA
-963 KKLSFAEAVIRKA
+963 NKLAIAEEVIRKA
-976 IEDYSGIIDEN
+976 IEDYGGIIDEN

-1014 MANPGEGSIT
+1014 MASPGEGAIT
-1024 ASEFLDALDIFA
+1024 AAEFIDALDIFA
-1036 MHRSTNKDLL
+1036 LHRNTNKDLL
-1046 DWLGE
+1046 NWLGE
-1051 TLNMQGKLV
+1051 TLNMQGKLIQ
-1060 HQARTRQI
+1060 QARTRQI
-1068 QENATNQNGI
+1068 QENPTNQNPI
-1078 SATENAKV
+1078 SATEDTEV
-1086 ENSSSKPIETT
+1086 ESSSSNQEEVI
-1097 VGNPTA
+1097 VSGSMQ
-1103 SQSQLAN
+1103 SQSQVTT
-1110 NNPLQQEQQPIENTT
+1110 NNPLQQEQSPMETSNNRET
-1125 ARKATGVKLII
+1125 TGVKLVI

-1143 AANTTN
+1143 ATKTVS
-1149 SSQAEISNNVF
+1149 SSQAEISNSVF
-1160 AGQINEDGS
+1160 VGQINEDGS
-1169 IEISADMLP
+1169 IEISADTLP

-1186 RAGLFDVDEDVDPLS
+1186 KAGLFDVDEDVDPLG
-1201 AGEQWKVTENPI
+1201 AGEQWQVTENPI
-1213 VRIRKNKPIEV
+1213 VKIRKNKPIEI

-1231 KVENPGAPATEPAQP
+1231 KVENPGAPTTESQQP
-1246 QSTPATEPAQSQGA
+1246 INNEDELIKA
-1260 SINNEGE
+1260 SIN
-1267 LIDADSSGVGE
+1267 GVGE
-1278 GSREASSPEAN
+1278 GSREAFSPEAT
-1289 AVQREK
+1289 AAQEK
-1295 DINEW
+1295 
-1300 LQKPTIASELKK
+1300 
-1312 CAKGAKNVEEVIQK
+1312 
-1326 AIAVSNTEKA
+1326 
-1336 KEKLNDILKFDSSK
+1336 
-1350 AIVQGYLEE
+1350 
-1359 ANASTPVAENADSN
+1359 ANASTPVEDNDEQPQSSS
-1373 LPTGEG
+1373 LSTGEG

-1388 IDYDVTIEIFSHI
+1388 IDDDINSELFSHI
-1401 PDLLADNINFDDI
+1401 PDLLADDINFDDI
-1414 HSKVVDS
+1414 YSKVVEV
-1421 ISRKYPTMSREDVEA
+1421 ISRKYPTISKENIEA
-1436 NIKPVIDNVK
+1436 NVRPIVDNTK
-1446 AASESAKSLKS
+1446 AASESAKRLKS

-1502 QIDGKQVVRL
+1502 QIDDKQVVRL

-1625 IGYMSLPSV
+1625 IGYMSLPAV
-1634 DGDSYV
+1634 DGDSYI
-1640 QRNQGWITDVK
+1640 QNNQGWITDVK

-1723 SRTILEVADGGN
+1723 IRTILKVEDGGN

-1751 TNTSNIST
+1751 TNISNIST

-1791 GEEAIVSKKSGT
+1791 GEEAVVSKKSGT
-1803 HVVRVIEDD
+1803 HVVRVIEGD

-1870 TNGEPDFVKAYGVRL
+1870 TGGEPDFVKAYGVRL
-1885 SDSAMRSNTAFGK
+1885 SDSAMRSNTMFGK

-1907 ETICHKLFAPTLGIV
+1907 ETICHKLFDPTSGIV

-1935 VATENGRNNIPLF
+1935 VATENGGNNIPLF

-1953 KFQVEPISYAN
+1953 KFQVEPISYGN

-1974 FEKGKAP
+1974 FERGKAP

-1987 NKTQYGKPFAFKV
+1987 NKTQHGKPFAFKV
-2000 EDGSNSKMITTTR
+2000 EDGSNSRMITTTR
-2013 DRSEAQVVREAR
+2013 DRHEAQVVREAR
-2025 TALIEFLLPICNI
+2025 NALIKFLTPICNI
-2038 NIDMNGIMSDNL
+2038 NIDMNGVMSDNL

-2080 HEEFDSYNDY
+2080 HEEFDSYNNY

-2138 TSTIRTEQGTTSENY
+2138 TSTVRTEQGTTSENY
-2153 TAFVDT
+2153 TAFVDA
-2159 FTNGKASGK
+2159 FTNGKATGK

-2174 LTAEDK
+2174 LTTEDK

-2193 FTDLFPQTIEFIP
+2193 FTDLFPQTIEFVP

-2212 ASDINTQ
+2212 SSDINNQ
-2219 HLAATVGNR
+2219 PLAATVGNR
-2228 DRATLTVYKNG
+2228 DRATLPIYKNG

-2349 NPNTFRHIEEFL
+2349 NPNSFRHIEEFL

-2382 THNGKPENLLTKIVK
+2382 THNGKPENLLTKIVN

-2424 YGNKNEII
+2424 YGNNNEII
-2432 TTQTQTEETEE
+2432 TTQTQTEET
-2443 TVENDTSKTVEE
+2443 VENDASETVEE

-2491 DSVDDEVDWSTVE
+2491 NSIDDEVDWSTVE
-2504 DLYHGVEVNVDITNS
+2504 DEY
-2519 HSLEM
+2519 M
-2524 QSIKDKAIADGT
+2524 
-2536 FMKAPNGNPTN
+2536 
-2547 LNERQWLQVRTTAFK
+2547 
-2562 NWFGDWEIFNKINP
+2562 
-2576 YNTNIKLGNP
+2576 
-2586 EADRTSVD
+2586 
-2594 ADGFGTIIPVY
+2594 
-2605 KNESYIGEI
+2605 
-2614 AINNTYKHGDFV
+2614 
-2626 INGNY
+2626 
-2631 VSMSEVGN
+2631 
-2639 SVELEEEHRGKG
+2639 
-2651 YGKAMYFEFAKQIAN
+2651 
-2666 KGKILRSATDSSRT
+2666 
-2680 PASTRVWESLVR
+2680 
-2692 DGYAKRINDRYEII
+2692 
-2706 NSSLSEASKVVDEN
+2706 
-2720 GEPLVVY
+2720 
-2727 HSSMNK
+2727 
-2733 FTTFDSKHKNRYS
+2733 
-2746 ETTKN
+2746 
-2751 GLKKFFYFT
+2751 
-2760 SSKVH
+2760 
-2765 AEQFSISDED
+2765 ED
-2775 ILAAKLTEHFYND
+2775 
-2788 VEISELAKG
+2788 
-2797 YNISEAEVERLLDKQ
+2797 
-2812 TVDRGITYEVFLNIR
+2812 
-2827 NPLRIDAKR
+2827 
-2836 ESVSNLSNEE
+2836 
-2846 ISSINNAEGS
+2846 
-2856 IIENAL
+2856 
-2862 ESIDPNVAQMLELDD
+2862 
-2877 ILENPFTTDYL
+2877 
-2888 VKNPNQIKSATSNN
+2888 
-2902 GNFSIDDADV
+2902 
-2912 YNATVEDAYNNTNN
+2912 
-2926 IYDSFIPVGNIDAF
+2926 DSFIKVGNIDAF
-2940 GKQLPVEQQAQ
+2940 GNQLPVEQQAQ
-2951 FAVSVAQGLIKTK
+2951 FAASVAQGLIKTK

>member
-1 MDIQSIFNAGGTV
+1 MDIHNFINNIGHQEV
-14 IKNPNYKKG
+14 VNPNYNPKSKKN
-23 KRNTQPEYITVSD
+23 KQPKTIPGINLAPETPSTAVSLARID
-36 LDSGVAPDG
+36 YANQYSADEDEVNKWRKH
-45 SLVAGIAYDAAAKGQ
+45 GI
-60 QAILGRNGE
+60 NW
-69 LDKYIN
+69 N
-75 AGFTP
+75 P
-80 NGWENLD
+80 WENFD
-87 KQLADSQ
+87 KQLADTQ
-94 SNWTKLGNAL
+94 NNWTKLGNSL
-104 VQSIG
+104 VQAIG

-115 TFRSIFDI
+115 TFKSIFDI
-123 IDFGISSLPGVEKDY
+123 IDFGISSLPGVERDY

-157 APVYVDPDVNIQN
+157 APVYTDPSVNIQN
-170 GGLTNIGWYAKNI
+170 GGLTDFGWYAKNI
-183 PNIASTLMLLLP
+183 PNVASTLMLLLP
-195 AKGFTLGASAL
+195 AKGFTLGANAL
-206 LKGTRA
+206 IKGTRA

-246 NSFTGVSRANKAVEI
+246 NSFTGVARANKAVEI

-275 EARETYLPVYEK
+275 EARETYLPIYEE

-320 KDEVA
+320 KDEVS

-336 FTMDFSNLI
+336 FAMDFSNLI
-345 FDIVQLYGL
+345 FDVVQLYGL
-354 RNMGKGIKEV
+354 RNMGKGIKEI

-384 KPLGAA
+384 KPLGTA

-404 ESLTFFDKVGSYGR
+404 KSLTFFDKVGSYGR

-433 TILQESTE
+433 TILAESTE

-505 VAGGWIFGN
+505 VAGGWVFGN
-514 FGSAANRAQL
+514 LGSAANRVQL
-524 AIERKAANKLRKE
+524 AIERKANNKLRKE
-537 NEKTGEQTPLDRITQ
+537 NEKTGEKTPLDRITQ
-552 LFESNED
+552 LFESDED

-591 EIDKTTNQHAEFTGD
+591 EVDKTTNQHAEFIGD

-615 ARAISEFRSN
+615 ARAISEFRSD
-625 LAVDAVNSG
+625 LAIDAVNSG

-643 KSKEVKQAMVN
+643 QSKEVKQAMVN

-672 DMEDAKAD
+672 DMEEAKAD

-704 KDKDENISDDDIDI
+704 KDKDENIADNDIDI

-731 TRSRAVKAIEKQLT
+731 IRSRAVKAIEKQLS
-745 TLDVLESEQEAILN
+745 TLGVLESEQEAILN

-802 GKLQQFSLLQQ
+802 GRLQQFSLLQQ
-813 IKSQKEAVLKELKN
+813 IKSQKESVLKELKN

-854 DTKKLEDVIETTDAE
+854 DTKMLEDVIETTDAE

-890 IQSAKAVNNDL
+890 IQSAMAVNKDI

-938 LIVSSSDQIRERINY
+938 LIASSSDQIRERINY

-963 KKLSFAEAVIRKA
+963 KKLSFAEDVIRKA
-976 IEDYSGIIDEN
+976 IEDYGGIIDEN

-1014 MANPGEGSIT
+1014 MASPGEGSIT

-1036 MHRSTNKDLL
+1036 MHRSANKDLL

-1051 TLNMQGKLV
+1051 TLNMQGKLI
-1060 HQARTRQI
+1060 HQARTRQV

-1078 SATENAKV
+1078 SATESTEV
-1086 ENSSSKPIETT
+1086 EDSSSKPIETI

-1110 NNPLQQEQQPIENTT
+1110 NNPLQQEQKPIESVN
-1125 ARKATGVKLII
+1125 AREVTGVKLII

-1143 AANTTN
+1143 SAKTV
-1149 SSQAEISNNVF
+1149 SSSKAEISNSVF
-1160 AGQINEDGS
+1160 VGQINEDGS

-1186 RAGLFDVDEDVDPLS
+1186 KAGLFDVDEDVDPLS
-1201 AGEQWKVTENPI
+1201 AGEQWQVTENPI

-1231 KVENPGAPATEPAQP
+1231 KVDNTGAPATEPAQS
-1246 QSTPATEPAQSQGA
+1246 QSAP
-1260 SINNEGE
+1260 INNEDE
-1267 LIDADSSGVGE
+1267 LTGPAISI
-1278 GSREASSPEAN
+1278 
-1289 AVQREK
+1289 QREK

-1300 LQKPTIASELKK
+1300 LQKPTIASKLKK
-1312 CAKGAKNVEEVIQK
+1312 YAKGAKSVEEVIQK
-1326 AIAVSNTEKA
+1326 AIADSNNEDTKKA
-1336 KEKLNDILKFDSSK
+1336 LNDILRFDSSK

-1359 ANASTPVAENADSN
+1359 ANASTPVAEGDDSN
-1373 LPTGEG
+1373 LSTGEG
-1379 VRQDGELAN
+1379 VRQEGELAN
-1388 IDYDVTIEIFSHI
+1388 IDDDINSEIFSNI

-1414 HSKVVDS
+1414 YSKVVDS

-1436 NIKPVIDNVK
+1436 NVKPIIDNVK
-1446 AASESAKSLKS
+1446 AASENAKSLRS

-1587 EGGLDEDTIKVLD
+1587 EGDLDEDTIKILD

-1634 DGDSYV
+1634 DGDSYI

-1651 VDANGNPVSDVM
+1651 VDANGNPVSEVM

-1710 LARQARLK
+1710 LARQARLR

-1751 TNTSNIST
+1751 TNISNIST

-1803 HVVRVIEDD
+1803 HAVRVIEGD

-1832 ARISIVNMNTTNN
+1832 ARISIVNRNTTNN

-1870 TNGEPDFVKAYGVRL
+1870 TDGEPDFVKAYGVRL
-1885 SDSAMRSNTAFGK
+1885 SDSAMKSNTAFGK

-1907 ETICHKLFAPTLGIV
+1907 ETLCRKLFAPTLGIV

-1935 VATENGRNNIPLF
+1935 VATENGGNNISLF

-2000 EDGSNSKMITTTR
+2000 EDGSNSRMITTTR
-2013 DRSEAQVVREAR
+2013 DRNEAQVVREAR
-2025 TALIEFLLPICNI
+2025 NALIKFLTPICNI
-2038 NIDMNGIMSDNL
+2038 NIDMNGVMSDNL

-2101 TKSKNGTNFE
+2101 KKSKNGTNFE
-2111 RFGENQRTNS
+2111 RFGENQRANS

-2138 TSTIRTEQGTTSENY
+2138 TSTVRTEQGTTSENY
-2153 TAFVDT
+2153 TAFVDA
-2159 FTNGKASGK
+2159 FTNGKATGK

-2174 LTAEDK
+2174 LTTEDK

-2193 FTDLFPQTIEFIP
+2193 FTDLFPQTIEFVP

-2219 HLAATVGNR
+2219 PLAATVGNR
-2228 DRATLTVYKNG
+2228 DRATLSIYKNG

-2253 VGPKFANMAASS
+2253 IGPKFANMAASS

-2299 LEEVYNEFVTLA
+2299 LEEVYNEFVTLV

-2349 NPNTFRHIEEFL
+2349 NPNSFRHIEEFL

-2382 THNGKPENLLTKIVK
+2382 THNGKPENLLTKIVN
-2397 AIAKFFGWTSPTDGS
+2397 AIAKFFGWTSPIDGS

-2418 NIIRDI
+2418 NVIRDI
-2424 YGNKNEII
+2424 YGNNNEII
-2432 TTQTQTEETEE
+2432 TTQTQTEET
-2443 TVENDTSKTVEE
+2443 VENDASKTVEE
-2455 ESESEETI
+2455 KSESEETI

-2484 EDLSSDD
+2484 EDLSNDD
-2491 DSVDDEVDWSTVE
+2491 NSIDDEVDWSTVE
-2504 DLYHGVEVNVDITNS
+2504 DLYHGVEVNVDIANS

-2524 QSIKDKAIADGT
+2524 QSIKDKAIANGT
-2536 FMKAPNGNPTN
+2536 FMKAPNGKPTN
-2547 LNERQWLQVRTTAFK
+2547 LTERQWLQVRTKAFK
-2562 NWFGDWEIFNKINP
+2562 DWFGDWENNP
-2576 YNTNIKLGNP
+2576 
-2586 EADRTSVD
+2586 
-2594 ADGFGTIIPVY
+2594 
-2605 KNESYIGEI
+2605 KN
-2614 AINNTYKHGDFV
+2614 
-2626 INGNY
+2626 
-2631 VSMSEVGN
+2631 
-2639 SVELEEEHRGKG
+2639 
-2651 YGKAMYFEFAKQIAN
+2651 
-2666 KGKILRSATDSSRT
+2666 
-2680 PASTRVWESLVR
+2680 
-2692 DGYAKRINDRYEII
+2692 
-2706 NSSLSEASKVVDEN
+2706 ASKVVDEN

-2727 HSSMNK
+2727 HGSDKNFFRFNNSLDEQG
-2733 FTTFDSKHKNRYS
+2733 FDSGIFFTDNIEYAKYVA
-2746 ETTKN
+2746 N
-2751 GLKKFFYFT
+2751 GKR
-2760 SSKVH
+2760 
-2765 AEQFSISDED
+2765 
-2775 ILAAKLTEHFYND
+2775 ND
-2788 VEISELAKG
+2788 VI
-2797 YNISEAEVERLLDKQ
+2797 
-2812 TVDRGITYEVFLNIR
+2812 YEVFLNIR
-2827 NPLRIDAKR
+2827 KPLK
-2836 ESVSNLSNEE
+2836 N
-2846 ISSINNAEGS
+2846 INDLEYKVTS
-2856 IIENAL
+2856 HIIESQKPVDKDVYFEKFPNAT
-2862 ESIDPNVAQMLELDD
+2862 EE
-2877 ILENPFTTDYL
+2877 DYNDYVEEVNFDAHDGIIGEDTQKGNFKGKSTEYVVL
-2888 VKNPNQIKSATSNN
+2888 NPNQIKSATSNN
-2902 GNFSIDDADV
+2902 GNFSIEDDDI

-2940 GKQLPVEQQAQ
+2940 GKQLPIEQQAQ
-2951 FAVSVAQGLIKTK
+2951 FATFVAQGLIKTK

>member
-60 QAILGRNGE
+60 QSILGRNGE

-109 SEIVLG
+109 SELVLG

-170 GGLTNIGWYAKNI
+170 GGLTDIGWYAKNI

-246 NSFTGVSRANKAVEI
+246 NSFTGVARANKAVEI

-287 ASQALNEMT
+287 ASQALNEMQ

-505 VAGGWIFGN
+505 VAGGWVFGN

-704 KDKDENISDDDIDI
+704 KDKDENISDNDIDI

-745 TLDVLESEQEAILN
+745 TLGVLESEQEAILN

-953 YANVQNEVRA
+953 YANVQNEVRS

-1051 TLNMQGKLV
+1051 TLNMQGKLI

-1110 NNPLQQEQQPIENTT
+1110 NNPLQQEQQPIENAT

-1213 VRIRKNKPIEV
+1213 IRIRKNKPIEV

-1231 KVENPGAPATEPAQP
+1231 KVENPGAPATEPDQP
-1246 QSTPATEPAQSQGA
+1246 QGA

-1543 NQGKYEIIDL
+1543 NQSKYEIIDL

-1610 SLNKGRVYVSANGKT
+1610 SLNKGRIYVSANGKT

-1885 SDSAMRSNTAFGK
+1885 SDSAMMSNTAFGK

-2050 NDTNYDGFI
+2050 NDTDYDGFI

-2111 RFGENQRTNS
+2111 RFGENQRANS

-2253 VGPKFANMAASS
+2253 IGPKFANMAASS

-2424 YGNKNEII
+2424 YGNNNEII

-2443 TVENDTSKTVEE
+2443 TVENDTSETVEE

-2463 EDEDDLG
+2463 KDEDDLG

-2504 DLYHGVEVNVDITNS
+2504 DLYHGVEVNVDIANS
-2519 HSLEM
+2519 YSLEM

-2547 LNERQWLQVRTTAFK
+2547 LNEKQWLQVRTKTFK
-2562 NWFGDWEIFNKINP
+2562 DWFGDWEIFNKINP

-2586 EADRTSVD
+2586 EADLSSVD

-2605 KNESYIGEI
+2605 NNGSYIGEI
-2614 AINNTYKHGDFV
+2614 ALNNTYKKGDFI

-2631 VSMSEVGN
+2631 VSMPEVG
-2639 SVELEEEHRGKG
+2639 SPVELEEEYRGKG

-2692 DGYAKRINDRYEII
+2692 DGYAKRINNRYEII

-2733 FTTFDSKHKNRYS
+2733 FTTFDSKYKNRYS

-2765 AEQFSISDED
+2765 AEQFGISDED
-2775 ILAAKLTEHFYND
+2775 ILAAKLTEHFYNG

-2797 YNISEAEVERLLDKQ
+2797 YNISEAEVERLLNKQ

-2827 NPLRIDAKR
+2827 NPLRIDAKG
-2836 ESVSNLSNEE
+2836 ESVSNLSNKE
-2846 ISSINNAEGS
+2846 ISSINNSEGS

-2902 GNFSIDDADV
+2902 GNFSIDDVDV

-2940 GKQLPVEQQAQ
+2940 GKQLPIEQQAQ
-2951 FAVSVAQGLIKTK
+2951 FATFVAQGLIKTK

>member
-1 MDIQSIFNAGGTV
+1 MNTFKFIQEGGFSEE
-14 IKNPNYKKG
+14 KNPKYDPTKKRSKEPETILTSNFGNQNDRFTKLARKNIEEGWFAPTEVTERYAKKG
-23 KRNTQPEYITVSD
+23 
-36 LDSGVAPDG
+36 
-45 SLVAGIAYDAAAKGQ
+45 
-60 QAILGRNGE
+60 
-69 LDKYIN
+69 IN
-75 AGFTP
+75 YNP
-80 NGWENLD
+80 WENID
-87 KQLADSQ
+87 KQLADTQ

-104 VQSIG
+104 VQAIG
-109 SEIVLG
+109 SEVVLG
-115 TFRSIFDI
+115 TFKSVFDI

-157 APVYVDPDVNIQN
+157 APVYTDPSVNIQN
-170 GGLTNIGWYAKNI
+170 GGLTDIGWYAKNI

-206 LKGTRA
+206 LKGTRL
-212 GRATTRAIGNARRWA
+212 GRATTRSISSARRWA

-246 NSFTGVSRANKAVEI
+246 NSFTGVARANKAVEI

-275 EARETYLPVYEK
+275 EARETYLPVYEE
-287 ASQALNEMT
+287 ASQALNEMQ

-336 FTMDFSNLI
+336 FTMDFSNII

-390 ASSAANSTAKKAAE
+390 TSSAANSIVSSAANSTAKKAAE

-472 SFWTAIPKTWTNM
+472 SFWTAIPKTWTNI

-505 VAGGWIFGN
+505 VAGGLIFGN
-514 FGSAANRAQL
+514 FGSAANRIQL

-537 NEKTGEQTPLDRITQ
+537 NEKTGEQTTLDRITQ
-552 LFESNED
+552 LFESDED

-591 EIDKTTNQHAEFTGD
+591 EVDKTTNQHAEFAGD

-625 LAVDAVNSG
+625 LAIDAVNSG

-643 KSKEVKQAMVN
+643 QSKEVKQAMVN
-654 LGLTTKE
+654 LGLTTQE

-672 DMEDAKAD
+672 DMEEAKAD

-731 TRSRAVKAIEKQLT
+731 IRSRAVKAIEKQLA
-745 TLDVLESEQEAILN
+745 TLGVLESEQEAILK

-776 GALLST
+776 GALIST
-782 YRTLAAEEREVSENK
+782 YRQLAAEEREVSERK
-797 PNNSL
+797 PTNSI

-813 IKSQKEAVLKELKN
+813 IKSQKETVLKQLKS
-827 RGIGGNVNSVANIFM
+827 RGIGGNVNSVANIFT
-842 AFSVGRR
+842 AFSAGKRA
-849 VRKNP
+849 RKNP
-854 DTKKLEDVIETTDAE
+854 DTKKIEDVIQTTDEE
-869 ILDDVRKFFGEEL
+869 ILKDVREFFGDEL
-882 NNVSDESI
+882 NDVSDESI
-890 IQSAKAVNNDL
+890 IQSAMSL
-901 NSILNNN
+901 NRDINGFINNN
-908 DDGLIKLNNK
+908 EDGLLKLNNR
-918 LFELYTN
+918 LFELYSN
-925 RTQLEIQK
+925 RVQLEIQK

-938 LIVSSSDQIRERINY
+938 LIASSSNQVRERINY
-953 YANVQNEVRA
+953 HANVQNEVRA
-963 KKLSFAEAVIRKA
+963 NKLAIAEEVIRKA
-976 IEDYSGIIDEN
+976 IEDYGGIIDEN

-1014 MANPGEGSIT
+1014 MASPGEGAIT
-1024 ASEFLDALDIFA
+1024 AAEFIDALDIFA
-1036 MHRSTNKDLL
+1036 LHRNANKDLL
-1046 DWLGE
+1046 NWLGE
-1051 TLNMQGKLV
+1051 TLNMQGKLI
-1060 HQARTRQI
+1060 HQARTRQV

-1078 SATENAKV
+1078 SATESAEVNS
-1086 ENSSSKPIETT
+1086 SSSKPIETS
-1097 VGNPTA
+1097 VGNHTA

-1110 NNPLQQEQQPIENTT
+1110 NNPLQQEQKPIESVT
-1125 ARKATGVKLII
+1125 ARETTGVKLII

-1143 AANTTN
+1143 ATKTVS
-1149 SSQAEISNNVF
+1149 SSQAEISNSVF
-1160 AGQINEDGS
+1160 VGQINEDGS
-1169 IEISADMLP
+1169 IEISADTLP

-1186 RAGLFDVDEDVDPLS
+1186 KAGLFDVDEDVDPLS
-1201 AGEQWKVTENPI
+1201 AGEQRQVTENPI

-1246 QSTPATEPAQSQGA
+1246 QGA
-1260 SINNEGE
+1260 PINNEDK
-1267 LIDADSSGVGE
+1267 LTDAANNGVGE
-1278 GSREASSPEAN
+1278 GFREAFSPEAT
-1289 AVQREK
+1289 AAQ
-1295 DINEW
+1295 
-1300 LQKPTIASELKK
+1300 
-1312 CAKGAKNVEEVIQK
+1312 
-1326 AIAVSNTEKA
+1326 
-1336 KEKLNDILKFDSSK
+1336 
-1350 AIVQGYLEE
+1350 EE
-1359 ANASTPVAENADSN
+1359 ANASTPVEDNGEQPQSSS

-1379 VRQDGELAN
+1379 VRKEGELAN
-1388 IDYDVTIEIFSHI
+1388 IDYDINSEIFSHI

-1436 NIKPVIDNVK
+1436 NVKPIIDNVK
-1446 AASESAKSLKS
+1446 AASENAKSLKS

-1553 NEGEKI
+1553 TEGEKI

-1587 EGGLDEDTIKVLD
+1587 EGGLDEESIKILD
-1600 SLKVGDKVQL
+1600 GLKVGDKVQL
-1610 SLNKGRVYVSANGKT
+1610 SLDERRIYVSANGHQ
-1625 IGYMSLPSV
+1625 IGYMSLPAV
-1634 DGDSYV
+1634 DSDSYI
-1640 QRNQGWITDVK
+1640 QNNQGWITDVK

-1663 NIIKDLFLGKGAS
+1663 NIIKDLFLGKGSS
-1676 YDELRTLLTRLSV
+1676 YNELRTLLTRLSV

-1696 DDIQEFAMNPLIAN
+1696 EDIQEFAMNRLIAN
-1710 LARQARLK
+1710 IARQARLK

-1723 SRTILEVADGGN
+1723 IRTILKVEDGGN

-1751 TNTSNIST
+1751 TNISNIST

-1845 ITVSGRPAMDK
+1845 ITISGRPAMDK

-1870 TNGEPDFVKAYGVRL
+1870 TGGEPDFVKAYGVRL

-1907 ETICHKLFAPTLGIV
+1907 EALCHKLFAPTSLGIV
-1922 NSTEELEKFFNAL
+1922 NSTKELEKFFNAL
-1935 VATENGRNNIPLF
+1935 VATENGGNNIPLF

-1953 KFQVEPISYAN
+1953 KFQVEPISYGN

-1974 FEKGKAP
+1974 FERGKAP

-1987 NKTQYGKPFAFKV
+1987 NKTQHGKPFAFKV
-2000 EDGSNSKMITTTR
+2000 EDGSNSRMITITR
-2013 DRSEAQVVREAR
+2013 DRNEAQVVREAR
-2025 TALIEFLLPICNI
+2025 NALIKFLTPICNI
-2038 NIDMNGIMSDNL
+2038 NIDMNGVMSDNL

-2138 TSTIRTEQGTTSENY
+2138 TSTVRTEQGTTSENY
-2153 TAFVDT
+2153 TAFVDV
-2159 FTNGKASGK
+2159 FTNGKATGK

-2174 LTAEDK
+2174 LTTEDK

-2193 FTDLFPQTIEFIP
+2193 FIDLFPQTIEFVP

-2219 HLAATVGNR
+2219 PLAATVGNR
-2228 DRATLTVYKNG
+2228 DRATLPIYKNG

-2253 VGPKFANMAASS
+2253 IGPKFANMAASS

-2349 NPNTFRHIEEFL
+2349 NPNSFRHIEEFL

-2382 THNGKPENLLTKIVK
+2382 THNGKPENLLTKIVN

-2424 YGNKNEII
+2424 YGNNNEII
-2432 TTQTQTEETEE
+2432 TTQTQTEETI
-2443 TVENDTSKTVEE
+2443 ENDASETVEE

-2470 SALDEDELALINDD
+2470 SALDEDELSFIND
-2484 EDLSSDD
+2484 EETSDD
-2491 DSVDDEVDWSTVE
+2491 IDDEVDWSTVE
-2504 DLYHGVEVNVDITNS
+2504 DLYHGVEVNVDIANS
-2519 HSLEM
+2519 YSLEM

-2536 FMKAPNGNPTN
+2536 FMKAPNDKPTN
-2547 LNERQWLQVRTTAFK
+2547 LTERQWLQVRTKNFI
-2562 NWFGDWEIFNKINP
+2562 NWFGDW
-2576 YNTNIKLGNP
+2576 
-2586 EADRTSVD
+2586 
-2594 ADGFGTIIPVY
+2594 
-2605 KNESYIGEI
+2605 
-2614 AINNTYKHGDFV
+2614 INN
-2626 INGNY
+2626 
-2631 VSMSEVGN
+2631 
-2639 SVELEEEHRGKG
+2639 
-2651 YGKAMYFEFAKQIAN
+2651 
-2666 KGKILRSATDSSRT
+2666 
-2680 PASTRVWESLVR
+2680 PA
-2692 DGYAKRINDRYEII
+2692 
-2706 NSSLSEASKVVDEN
+2706 EASKVVDEN
-2720 GEPLVVY
+2720 REPLVVY
-2727 HSSMNK
+2727 HGNRTDNK
-2733 FTTFDSKHKNRYS
+2733 ITTFDPSKK
-2746 ETTKN
+2746 
-2751 GLKKFFYFT
+2751 G
-2760 SSKVH
+2760 
-2765 AEQFSISDED
+2765 
-2775 ILAAKLTEHFYND
+2775 TEHK
-2788 VEISELAKG
+2788 ERAISGFWFITDKDIAKEEYALKSESRGKGIG
-2797 YNISEAEVERLLDKQ
+2797 YLQYGEV
-2812 TVDRGITYEVFLNIR
+2812 IPVFLNIK
-2827 NPLRIDAKR
+2827 NP
-2836 ESVSNLSNEE
+2836 
-2846 ISSINNAEGS
+2846 
-2856 IIENAL
+2856 IETEQQGITVN
-2862 ESIDPNVAQMLELDD
+2862 DTPYGT
-2877 ILENPFTTDYL
+2877 FTTAKEKLNDFIDRSKALTRENTDGYILTL
-2888 VKNPNQIKSATSNN
+2888 VDSDNRADDFVSKQTQLVVNNPNQIKSATSNN
-2902 GNFSIDDADV
+2902 GNFSIDDDI

-2940 GKQLPVEQQAQ
+2940 GKQLPIEQQAQ
-2951 FAVSVAQGLIKTK
+2951 FATFVAQGLIKTK